1 MGIICIRTLAPD
13 AGEGEASFFKNIAT
27 MRINTVN
34 IAPDSKPEVSAD
46 DLQSLFDINP
56 DASDTRQ
63 IDMTEIGAIA
73 LNGSFVLKTISATKK
88 EMTSI
93 PSSDIPTENAESLK
107 RSERSEPCERFLCNI
122 RRVLFFM

>member
-1 MGIICIRTLAPD
+1 MVVRRLLEGFIVPRNDPRKERGMGMICIRTLAPD

-73 LNGSFVLKTISATKK
+73 LNGS
-88 EMTSI
+88 
-93 PSSDIPTENAESLK
+93 
-107 RSERSEPCERFLCNI
+107 LC
-122 RRVLFFM
+122 